1 MKKTLLLISMVFLT
15 LVSAMATGPFRDHR
29 WESFHGLKP
38 TTESIVFVGNS
49 ITNMHDWWEAFGDNH
64 KILNRGVSGGF
75 TYEVLPHLEMIAM
88 GRPDKVFIGIGTNDL
103 CTVQSIEA
111 TADNIRI
118 IAERLRR
125 ESPNTKVYVQSVI
138 PSTNSNGFGRGER
151 IPALNTI
158 VKPLIEKLNEQLGEV
173 YYLDVFSQLVAADG
187 VSFKKS
193 SAGLSL
199 AYDNLHPNV
208 LGYGIW
214 CKFIAPQVGSE
225 CIYNTSVSTLYHGN
239 QGNNSTGDR
248 ITCFAQQVVNKDDI
262 LIIGDE
268 MVSSG
273 EWHEWLK
280 SDKVKNRGLGWGYTG
295 SNIDQEI
302 TNASI
307 YFQNTKSVAP
317 KAIVIYAGVQE
328 AHNKLTAANFKTKYK
343 SLIDGLRN
351 SKAKAANTTIYLLSP
366 LRTPNSEV
374 NGYIDQYQSVL
385 AELASANTNVK
396 VIDATSMNGTT
407 KYFYQGD
414 GGNYLTSYG
423 YAKISQIIAEAINA
437 DFPGSV
443 SAVTDEE
450 CKANNELYAARKVL
464 GDALT
469 DALRLSKPSNVGSGI
484 GQYSA
489 SNLEGL
495 NTKIEE
501 AFTLMRSGTATA
513 TQLQNMATILTAVT
527 PTLNAVTPEAVIG
540 KQFYLRTPNRGNR
553 YAIGGNGTMDRAD
566 NYMNYSSYR
575 WVFVPRQDGSYDI
588 KNLGTNTYAD
598 PTTGYDS
605 HMALT
610 ANAPQKGWNF
620 KANNATGTYAIYSEA
635 AELNMSNNS
644 NMWVYNWYDKNNF
657 PDLNDTGCQFAIIE
671 AEGEPEDPKGLD
683 TDEAWTIRAV
693 FSSGAATRYL
703 VNNNGSL
710 AAVTEAPTTTAGHW
724 VVGNDYVQSVAD
736 SKYLGVNGG
745 FYLSANKVTIA
756 FSEGKTAGTQSIGEV
771 ASNGTRNGALK
782 SDGTVTGGQFTNG
795 KQNEYNG
802 WSSDF
807 IIEKVGGEGDN
818 NKEHEGPYTIDKL
831 NGDLYRDGSTTGQ
844 NWNNTWKSKDTPQ
857 LLFTA
862 SANNMTWSGN
872 NLQIESGQAGSSAYT
887 LTAPAGYIIK
897 SFSFDFAAKTAGKTV
912 TLSTLQENYTTSTTP
927 QTISKDNYGRK
938 SFNFSVSGT
947 NGNSTILT
955 KFIVEIEKGEEP
967 EDLSGYKVFDNAGSQ
982 VPYRIPAVAK
992 NQNGDLIFVTDYRYS
1007 KADIGMSNNG
1017 KLDLRYRIKS
1027 ADGTWSEVMTLA
1039 KCIESPTFTAFGD
1052 PCIVADRESNRVMVT
1067 SCCGNVSFPN
1077 GTHSNHQGWARFYSE
1092 DGGKNWGKH
1101 TDIADQVFTQLD
1113 KRSDGQI
1120 RCFFIGS
1127 GKISQSKTVKVGTY
1141 YRLYCAALVK
1151 TSGNVNVNYVFYSD
1165 DFGMNW
1171 NLLGTPNDCPIPSG
1185 DEPKADELPDGS
1197 ILVSSRVGNGR
1208 HFNIYHF
1215 TDVKTGA
1222 GSWGTSTFSTSTNNN
1237 GVLASSNACN
1247 GEIMIVP
1254 VVRAS
1259 DKVETHL
1266 LLQSAPF
1273 GPGSRINV
1281 GINYKDLTDK
1291 ASYATPAAIAADWT
1305 GRYQVSMTT
1314 SAYSTMCMDKDD
1326 NIAFFYEENNYNNG
1340 YDMIYK
1346 TISIDE
1352 LTGGKYSVLSENT
1365 EGIASVEQI
1374 SQRSATTYD
1383 LQGRQV
1389 QKAQRGLYIE
1399 NGRKIIR

>member
-1 MKKTLLLISMVFLT
+1 MKKSLLLICMAFLT
-15 LVSAMATGPFRDHR
+15 LASAMATGPFRDHR

-38 TTESIVFVGNS
+38 TTENIVFVGNS
-49 ITNMHDWWEAFGDNH
+49 ITNMHDWWEAFGDNPQ
-64 KILNRGVSGGF
+64 ILNRGVSGGF

-103 CTVQSIEA
+103 CTVQSIET

-138 PSTNSNGFGRGER
+138 PSTNSNGYGRGER

-158 VKPLIEKLNEQLGEV
+158 VKPLVEKLNEQLGDV

-214 CKFIAPQVGSE
+214 CKYIAPQVGSE
-225 CIYNTSVSTLYHGN
+225 CIYNTSASTLYHGN
-239 QGNNSTGDR
+239 QSTNSTGDR

-328 AHNKLTAANFKTKYK
+328 AHSSVTAANFKDKYK
-343 SLIDGLRN
+343 KLITGLRN
-351 SKAKAANTTIYLLSP
+351 SKAEAASTTIYLLSP
-366 LRTPNSEV
+366 LRTPTSSV
-374 NGYIDQYQSVL
+374 NTYIDQYQSVL
-385 AELASANTNVK
+385 TELANENTNVK
-396 VIDATSMNGTT
+396 VIDATSMNGNT

-450 CKANNELYAARKVL
+450 CKANNDLYAGRKVL

-489 SNLEGL
+489 GNLEAL
-495 NTKIEE
+495 STKIEE
-501 AFTLMRSGTATA
+501 AFELLRSGTATA
-513 TQLQNMATILTAVT
+513 AQLQAKATELAGIT
-527 PTLNAVTPEAVIG
+527 PTLNSVTTEAVNG
-540 KQFYLRTPNRGNR
+540 KQFYLKTPNRGNR
-553 YAIGGNGTMDRAD
+553 YAVGGNGTIDRAD
-566 NYMNYSSYR
+566 NFVNYSIYR
-575 WVFVPRQDGSYDI
+575 WVFEPRQDGSYNI
-588 KNLGTNTYAD
+588 KNLGTKTYAD
-598 PTTGYDS
+598 PTTGYDA
-605 HMALT
+605 HMKLT

-635 AELNMSNNS
+635 AELNMSNNT
-644 NMWVYNWYDKNNF
+644 NMWVYNWYDKNGDY
-657 PDLNDTGCQFAIIE
+657 PDLNDTGCQFAIVE
-671 AEGEPEDPKGLD
+671 AEGEPEDPKGIE

-693 FSSGAATRYL
+693 FSSGAADRYL
-703 VNNNGSL
+703 VNNNGNL

-724 VVGNDYVQSVAD
+724 VIGSDYVQSVAD
-736 SKYLGVNGG
+736 GKYLGVNGG
-745 FYLSANKVTIA
+745 FTLNASKVTIS
-756 FSEGKTAGTQSIGEV
+756 FSDGKTEGTQSIGEV
-771 ASNGTRNGALK
+771 ASNGTRNGALNK
-782 SDGTVTGGQFTNG
+782 NGTVTGGQFTNN
-795 KQNEYNG
+795 KYNEYNG

-807 IIEKVGGEGDN
+807 IIEKVSSS
-818 NKEHEGPYTIDKL
+818 KEHEGPYTIDKL
-831 NGDLYRDGSTTGQ
+831 NGDLFKDGSTSGQ
-844 NWNNTWKSKDTPQ
+844 SWNNTWKSKDTPQ

-887 LTAPAGYIIK
+887 LTAPEGYIIK

-912 TLSTLQENYTTSTTP
+912 TLATLQKNYTTSTTP
-927 QTISKDNYGRK
+927 QTISNNNYGRK
-938 SFNFSVSGT
+938 NYSFSVTGT

-955 KFIVEIEKGEEP
+955 NFVVEIEEGEEP
-967 EDLSGYKVFDNAGSQ
+967 EDLSGYKVFDNAGST

-992 NQNGDLIFVTDYRYS
+992 NKNGDLIFVTDYRYS
-1007 KADIGMSNNG
+1007 KRDIGVQPNG

-1027 ADGTWSEVMTLA
+1027 AEGTWSNVETLA
-1039 KCIESPTFTAFGD
+1039 ECITTPSIISFGD
-1052 PCIVADRESNRVMVT
+1052 PCIVADSESDRVMVT
-1067 SCCGNVSFPN
+1067 SCCGNVSYPN
-1077 GTHSNHQGWARFYSE
+1077 GSHANHQGWARFYSE
-1092 DGGKNWGKH
+1092 DGGKNWSQH
-1101 TDIADQVFTQLD
+1101 TDISQQIFDQLD

-1120 RCFFIGS
+1120 KCFFIGS
-1127 GKISQSKTVKVGTY
+1127 GKISQSKTVKVGSH
-1141 YRLYCAALVK
+1141 YRLYCSALLK
-1151 TSGNVNVNYVFYSD
+1151 INNGTETNFVFYSD
-1165 DFGMNW
+1165 NFGDTW
-1171 NLLGTPNDCPIPSG
+1171 NVLGDINTAPIPSG
-1185 DEPKADELPDGS
+1185 ANEPKADELPDGS

-1208 HFNIYHF
+1208 YFNIYHF

-1222 GSWGTSTFSTSTNNN
+1222 GSWGTYAFSTSSNNN
-1237 GVLASSNACN
+1237 GVLASSNGCN

-1254 VVRAS
+1254 VVRAA

-1273 GPGSRINV
+1273 GSGTRSNV
-1281 GINYKDLTDK
+1281 GINYKDLTE
-1291 ASYATPAAIAADWT
+1291 ASSYATPAAIAVDWT
-1305 GRYQVSMTT
+1305 GRYQVSLTT
-1314 SAYSTMCMDKDD
+1314 SAYSTMCMDKDGD
-1326 NIAFFYEENNYNNG
+1326 LAFFYEENSYNDG

-1346 TISIDE
+1346 KISIEDI
-1352 LTGGKYSVLSENT
+1352 TDGAYSLLQKDP
-1365 EGIASVEQI
+1365 EGITPVALQ
-1374 SQRSATTYD
+1374 QNKTYGTYD
-1383 LQGRQV
+1383 LQGRRV
-1389 QKAQRGLYIE
+1389 SPVTSGLYIE
-1399 NGRKIIR
+1399 AGRKVMR